1 MYTWS
6 RISERNGGERGEQ
19 GGKVVVVPLGGIL
32 TRVEAAAIFH
42 LAVFSTFYSLFSSCE
57 RELALPRSL
66 VTINHARDTL
76 TKKYYTRVNN
86 VNLC

>member
-1 MYTWS
+1 MYSLEPHFRKKW
-6 RISERNGGERGEQ
+6 RGKSGAEQ
-19 GGKVVVVPLGGIL
+19 GGKVVVVPLGEIL
-32 TRVEAAAIFH
+32 TRVVIFH
-42 LAVFSTFYSLFSSCE
+42 LAVFYLFSLFSSCE
-57 RELALPRSL
+57 RELVLPRSL